1 MIYFSACI
9 YGREDTVTWM
19 IAKKADPNLLGGTI
33 IAFETL
39 KAKNSFIREF

>member
-1 MIYFSACI
+1 M

-33 IAFETL
+33 FDFEIQKYL
-39 KAKNSFIREF
+39 NSLIKEL